1 MGVPKEI
8 FNRVTDADASLYQ
21 GGASD
26 VEDALIAPSE
36 AGSSAPVSR
45 DPSPPNLNARR
56 RIKTSRKST
65 SRVGDVRGLAD
76 SRVGVRAVRRK
87 QNNQFLLALIEEEEE
102 GLPEL
107 RDKPTVPAF
116 TQLFLDKKNMMAWS
130 EFISLPEERQEE
142 YLKELNRTYEREEE
156 EEEEEDEEETTARK
170 EEEDRFPGDW
180 ELVDASAGAVS
191 SSLTT
196 RLASSVDARNWHPAL
211 ESSASRP
218 NDPTQPMQ
226 LPTQPMLLPEECF
239 ERVEMRFRAMLRK
252 RHVPLGI
259 LANLEED
266 LTTFFT
272 ECPRSVWV
280 SRLSSS
286 YERLLLHALC
296 QYLDLKSSS
305 FDQDMA
311 RHTQVENHNL
321 AFSPPRKSL
330 HQHLEDM
337 RLEKCASSQEERLDG
352 EEDEKE
358 CDGRQ
363 SIEE

>member
-8 FNRVTDADASLYQ
+8 FNRVPDIDASLHQ

-36 AGSSAPVSR
+36 AGSSAPASR
-45 DPSPPNLNARR
+45 DPSPPNINARR
-56 RIKTSRKST
+56 RIKVPRRSAARTI
-65 SRVGDVRGLAD
+65 DVRGLAD

-107 RDKPTVPAF
+107 RDNPSVPAF

-130 EFISLPEERQEE
+130 DFISLPEEKQEQ
-142 YLKELNRTYEREEE
+142 YLQELNRRDSESDRD
-156 EEEEEDEEETTARK
+156 EDVEKSFVEA
-170 EEEDRFPGDW
+170 DDW
-180 ELVDASAGAVS
+180 EVLDSSGATSATSDAATIANHDARILHPAAAVS
-191 SSLTT
+191 SSSSSS
-196 RLASSVDARNWHPAL
+196 RRGCGDASSWTPAL
-211 ESSASRP
+211 S
-218 NDPTQPMQ
+218 
-226 LPTQPMLLPEECF
+226 PEECF
-239 ERVEMRFRAMLRK
+239 ERVEMRFRSLLKK

-259 LANLEED
+259 LANLEDD
-266 LTTFFT
+266 LTGFFS

-305 FDQDMA
+305 FDKDQA

-330 HQHLEDM
+330 YQHLEDM
-337 RLEKCASSQEERLDG
+337 RLEKIDAAAAAAADGSSGDSIGGSGDAIGRGSNAETREE
-352 EEDEKE
+352 
-358 CDGRQ
+358 
-363 SIEE
+363 

>member
-8 FNRVTDADASLYQ
+8 FNRVTDADASLHQ

-65 SRVGDVRGLAD
+65 GRVGDVRGLAD

-156 EEEEEDEEETTARK
+156 EDEEDKEEETAKK
-170 EEEDRFPGDW
+170 EEDDRFPGDW
-180 ELVDASAGAVS
+180 ELLDASAGAVS

-196 RLASSVDARNWHPAL
+196 RSASSVDARTWHPAM
-211 ESSASRP
+211 ESSTSHP
-218 NDPTQPMQ
+218 DEPTQPIP

-305 FDQDMA
+305 FDQDKA

-337 RLEKCASSQEERLDG
+337 RLEKCGSSLEERFDA
-352 EEDEKE
+352 EEREKE
-358 CDGRQ
+358 SEDRHRA
-363 SIEE
+363 EE

>member
-8 FNRVTDADASLYQ
+8 FNRVPNYDASLHQ

-36 AGSSAPVSR
+36 AGSSAPASR
-45 DPSPPNLNARR
+45 DPSPPNFSVRR
-56 RIKTSRKST
+56 RIKTPRRSNARGT
-65 SRVGDVRGLAD
+65 DVRGLAD

-107 RDKPTVPAF
+107 RDQPTVPAF
-116 TQLFLDKKNMMAWS
+116 TQLFLDKKNMLAWS
-130 EFISLPEERQEE
+130 EFISLSEEQQEE
-142 YLKELNRTYEREEE
+142 YLKELNRNDYR
-156 EEEEEDEEETTARK
+156 EEDENGV
-170 EEEDRFPGDW
+170 EDEDESFPDSSEW
-180 ELVDASAGAVS
+180 ELLDETQGATAATSASS
-191 SSLTT
+191 
-196 RLASSVDARNWHPAL
+196 SSVDARLLHPAADGAIRPGKDNDDDVAP
-211 ESSASRP
+211 SSADS
-218 NDPTQPMQ
+218 
-226 LPTQPMLLPEECF
+226 MLSPEECF

-266 LTTFFT
+266 LTSFFS
-272 ECPRSVWV
+272 ECPRSVWI

-305 FDQDMA
+305 FDQDKA
-311 RHTQVENHNL
+311 RHTQVENHNV

-337 RLEKCASSQEERLDG
+337 RLEKSVTSTTSTEESKFDV
-352 EEDEKE
+352 EEDDVDASLRKP
-358 CDGRQ
+358 
-363 SIEE
+363 EE